1 MIITIV
7 IIHESNSFSND
18 LSPSIGKPRAVVG
31 GPGGKGVTTTRIT
44 FASRRRKGGEEEGR
58 GGW

>member
-1 MIITIV
+1 MTRS
-7 IIHESNSFSND
+7 EDRNR
-18 LSPSIGKPRAVVG
+18 GKPRTVVG

-44 FASRRRKGGEEEGR
+44 FASTGGEEENLRRREGEGGKGR